1 MKSTLLL
8 WTTTHGTWF
17 HFRKEERL
25 FDVDG
30 YIEQIFLQMVRSEST
45 NLDLSQK
52 DAHRYMA
59 QTTQRKLHLLQ
70 KWTPFD

>member
-17 HFRKEERL
+17 HFRKEESL

-30 YIEQIFLQMVRSEST
+30 YIKQILLHMVRSEST
-45 NLDLSQK
+45 KLELSQN
-52 DAHRYMA
+52 DTHRYMA
-59 QTTQRKLHLLQ
+59 
-70 KWTPFD
+70 